1 MRYHELIFFAVHR
14 LLGTGT
20 AQAWRTLLAAED
32 QSPGTLFRSRDAAL
46 AAVWERLRTATPFY
60 REWLP
65 PGPLLDGSGRL
76 RPDVWAA
83 APVTDR
89 RDIRTHFDDMVAFP
103 SADAR
108 RAWRERRALPA
119 GWTVQKSGGS
129 TGQPVEYLQDRTWQA
144 WNRAA
149 ALWCDKLSGAWP
161 CREKRLKIWGG
172 TQEIRGVKV
181 PLTTRLSSWLQRGII
196 LPSFRMD
203 EATMRGHIETINR
216 RTDAPTLEGYVS
228 TLYTLAR
235 FARGAGLS
243 VRPLQ
248 RVISSAG
255 TLHAPMKELMEA
267 VYGGPV
273 FDRYGSRDG
282 GATANQCEL
291 RRGLHVCEPTL
302 YVEVVDKK
310 GRQVPDGSEGD
321 ILLTQLHNHGMPLF
335 RYRIG
340 DRGVMDPEPC
350 PCGRPHRV
358 LKKLLGRVTERIC
371 TPDGRILDSLYFVHL
386 LGVVLNSGWLDRFQV
401 VQDKQDEVR
410 IALVPRE
417 GSSPGERESGLRAV
431 IAELEESLGPSVRLD
446 ARLVGDIPPSPS
458 GKHLYVVS
466 SL

>member
-1 MRYHELIFFAVHR
+1 MRHHELIFFGVHR

-20 AQAWRTLLAAED
+20 ARAWRTLLAAES
-32 QSPGTLFRSRDAAL
+32 QSPGTLFRSRDAAI
-46 AAVWERLRTATPFY
+46 AATWERLRTATPFF
-60 REWLP
+60 RERLP
-65 PGPLLDGSGRL
+65 TGPLLDGSGRL
-76 RPDVWAA
+76 RPDVWAR
-83 APVTDR
+83 APVVDR
-89 RDIRTHFDDMVAFP
+89 SDIRAHFDDMVAFP
-103 SADAR
+103 AAAAR
-108 RAWRERRALPA
+108 RAWQERRALPS
-119 GWTVQKSGGS
+119 GWSVQKSGGS

-161 CREKRLKIWGG
+161 CREKRIKIWGG

-181 PLTTRLSSWLQRGII
+181 PWTTRLSSWLQQGII

-203 EATMRGHIETINR
+203 EATMRGHVEAINR
-216 RTDAPTLEGYVS
+216 HTDVPTLEGYVS
-228 TLYTLAR
+228 TLHTLAR
-235 FARGAGLS
+235 FADSAGMT
-243 VRPLQ
+243 VRPLR

-255 TLHAPMKELMEA
+255 TLHPPMKELMER
-267 VYGGPV
+267 VYGAPV
-273 FDRYGSRDG
+273 YNRYGSRDG

-291 RRGLHVCEPTL
+291 RQGLHLCEPTL
-302 YVEVVDKK
+302 YVEVVDES
-310 GRQVPDGSEGD
+310 GRPVPDGTPGE

-358 LKKLLGRVTERIC
+358 LKELLGRVTERIH
-371 TPDGRILDSLYFVHL
+371 TPDGRVLDSLYFVHL

-401 VQDKQDEVR
+401 VQDRTDEVR
-410 IALVPRE
+410 VALVPWE
-417 GSSPGERESGLRAV
+417 GSSQEDREAGLRAV
-431 IAELEESLGPSVRLD
+431 TDELTESLGPSVRLD
-446 ARLVGDIPPSPS
+446 ARLVDDIPPSPS